1 MAIQI
6 PNLWPVKQV
15 QVDVL
20 TPLAI
25 LRTQASNLNQL
36 TQGILVGKVST
47 LSNEETVQHHLDV
60 LVPALNNYTHRL
72 LSVTHA
78 KDRAYP
84 VTVQAEY
91 CNDPLMALSNGC
103 QSFTQEQFIDLLKDV
118 LESKHVISILQSLI
132 AQSNESRDESDTGIL
147 EER

>member
-1 MAIQI
+1 MAVQI
-6 PNLWPVKQV
+6 PNLWPVEQV

-25 LRTQASNLNQL
+25 LRVQATNLNQM

-47 LSNEETVQHHLDV
+47 LSSEETVQHHLDV
-60 LVPALNNYTHRL
+60 LVPVLNNYRHRL

-84 VTVQAEY
+84 VVVQAEY
-91 CNDPLMALSNGC
+91 CNDVLISLVNGC
-103 QSFTQEQFIDLLKDV
+103 QSFTQDHFMNLLGRI
-118 LESKHVISILQSLI
+118 LESQAIVSVLQSLI
-132 AQSNESRDESDTGIL
+132 AQSNESRDENAS
-147 EER
+147 ENP